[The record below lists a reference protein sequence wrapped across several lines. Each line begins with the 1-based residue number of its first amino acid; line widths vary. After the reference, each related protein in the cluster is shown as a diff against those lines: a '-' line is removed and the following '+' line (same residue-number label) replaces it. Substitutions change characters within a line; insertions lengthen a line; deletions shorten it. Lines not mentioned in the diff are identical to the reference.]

1 MAQVR
6 LTGIFFRFVVKNN
19 VKKKFVLKEC
29 GKKNP
34 PQSSGDP
41 RAEGGLEKKEE
52 GKKKKMRVRT
62 KRGGGK
68 LGSGACPGKI

>member
-52 GKKKKMRVRT
+52 GKKKRDEGKKKKKRFAAEKKTRT
-62 KRGGGK
+62 T
-68 LGSGACPGKI
+68 